1 MAPIG
6 PHSDPKFLAL
16 VDGIFTNTTRT
27 IYVFIQK
34 RIDYMTH
41 KEQLAA
47 IKAFSFK
54 KMSGDATGHNFDHIQ
69 RVIKTA
75 QRILKDE
82 PADATITLAA
92 AYLHDVAD
100 DKLVSDPATLEQ
112 EIRDFLQNIDFT
124 EEQINEILYITHNL
138 SFSKSLSANPPKLSL
153 AGQIVQDADRLD
165 AIGAIGITR
174 AIYYGGANS
183 ETIYDP
189 NIQPRKSMNKA
200 EYRNLDNETIINH
213 FYEKLLKLT
222 AMMNTPTAKK
232 IAEQRHQYMLDFL
245 DEFKAEWDAKK

>member
-1 MAPIG
+1 
-6 PHSDPKFLAL
+6 
-16 VDGIFTNTTRT
+16 
-27 IYVFIQK
+27 
-34 RIDYMTH
+34 MTYD
-41 KEQLAA
+41 EQITA
-47 IKAFSFK
+47 IKKFSFE

-69 RVIKTA
+69 RVIKTSK
-75 QRILKDE
+75 RILQTE
-82 PADATITLAA
+82 NADSLITLAS

-100 DKLVSDPATLEQ
+100 DKLVDDPAALEQ
-112 EIRDFLQNIDFT
+112 EIKEFLTSIDFNN
-124 EEQINEILYITHNL
+124 EQIAEVIYITHNL
-138 SFSKSLSANPPKLSL
+138 SFSKSLSKNPPKLSL

-174 AIYYGGANS
+174 AVYYGGAHS

-189 NIQPRKSMNKA
+189 DIEPRRQMNKA
-200 EYRNLDNETIINH
+200 QYRNLNNETIINH

-245 DEFKAEWDAKK
+245 DEFKAEWDAEK